1 MSTNPYAT
9 MYHDPFPAALDN
21 LISRARAATLVA
33 SEMEAAEANLR
44 ATQADLN
51 SITAEIAR
59 VKQAIQSETADAER
73 SSAMV
78 VADPGWVGD
87 LDRLSAEIEEKRAE
101 AVRLQN
107 EVAAEHLRCEAIAKD
122 FNKLQ
127 KMLG

>member
-1 MSTNPYAT
+1 MNEKNGHQNWL
-9 MYHDPFPAALDN
+9 MDFVRDNDDLIRDP
-21 LISRARAATLVA
+21 S
-33 SEMEAAEANLR
+33 
-44 ATQADLN
+44 
-51 SITAEIAR
+51 
-59 VKQAIQSETADAER
+59 